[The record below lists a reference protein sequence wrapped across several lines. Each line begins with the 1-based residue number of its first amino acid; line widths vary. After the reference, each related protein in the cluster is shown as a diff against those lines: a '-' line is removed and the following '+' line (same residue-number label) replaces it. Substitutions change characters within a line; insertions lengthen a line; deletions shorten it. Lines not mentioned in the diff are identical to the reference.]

1 MTKSNLIIWD
11 EASFEVGIEDIDNQ
25 HRKLVDYVNNLSRA
39 VNNHL
44 EESHLS
50 ALFMELYN
58 YIKLHFKTEEIYFC
72 TLNSDD
78 CLLHELQHKHF
89 IEELD
94 RIIALDEFKKNAREV
109 LFSLTDWLVHH
120 IQVEDKKF
128 ITQNQHQSLI

>member
-1 MTKSNLIIWD
+1 MTKSNLIVWD
-11 EASFEVGIEDIDNQ
+11 DARFEVGIEDIDNQ
-25 HRKLVDYVNNLSRA
+25 HRKLVGYVNNLSLA
-39 VNNHL
+39 VNSHL

-72 TLNSDD
+72 KLNSDD

-94 RIIALDEFKKNAREV
+94 RIIALNEFKKNAREV